1 MLFCFPWVRPV
12 NYIIQFIWLCQKNNR
27 KVIWMYPFHMTEH
40 ALQACGTLCWNV
52 LLCDTN
58 DWGWSHHMWWHW
70 RRTASTG
77 LWKGQKSCVCLR
89 WQAARKTGLRGFGWS
104 DSWLLACSDSA
115 KSKWSRLAFSSGSY
129 IGGSIKARRQ
139 LFILGAMHYHW
150 RIVKEE
156 RDCQKRKEGFT
167 INAAGSCLGE
177 LDFIPVYD
185 MGYYFMLWNHLN
197 RTFPTCL

>member
-1 MLFCFPWVRPV
+1 MHSRHVALYAGMCCCVT
-12 NYIIQFIWLCQKNNR
+12 Q
-27 KVIWMYPFHMTEH
+27 MTEDGH
-40 ALQACGTLCWNV
+40 ITCG
-52 LLCDTN
+52 
-58 DWGWSHHMWWHW
+58 G
-70 RRTASTG
+70 TG
-77 LWKGQKSCVCLR
+77 EGQRPQDLWKGQESCVCLR
-89 WQAARKTGLRGFGWS
+89 WQAARKAGLTA
-104 DSWLLACSDSA
+104 SWEVLDGQILDFLHSA

-197 RTFPTCL
+197 QTFPTCL

>member
-1 MLFCFPWVRPV
+1 MWHSMLECAAVWHK
-12 NYIIQFIWLCQKNNR
+12 WLR
-27 KVIWMYPFHMTEH
+27 MVTSHVV
-40 ALQACGTLCWNV
+40 ALEKDSVHRLVEAAKKLCMFEV
-52 LLCDTN
+52 AGSKK
-58 DWGWSHHMWWHW
+58 GWAGS
-70 RRTASTG
+70 R
-77 LWKGQKSCVCLR
+77 
-89 WQAARKTGLRGFGWS
+89 LRGFGWS

-156 RDCQKRKEGFT
+156 RDCQKRKEDFT